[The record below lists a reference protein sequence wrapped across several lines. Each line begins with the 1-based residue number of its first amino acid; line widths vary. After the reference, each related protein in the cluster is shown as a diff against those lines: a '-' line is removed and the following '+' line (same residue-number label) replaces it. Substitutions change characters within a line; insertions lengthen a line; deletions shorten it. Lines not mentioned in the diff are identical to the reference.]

1 MSSLRESI
9 PRPASQ
15 SNAIRKPEAQAPCTT
30 RVPSKVPRY
39 GKRLGFLPRS
49 AAHFQDGGSYPEVH
63 VAQYPPG
70 LGVANSTNASE
81 IGLASVT
88 ASAGGDASYDSIIAL
103 GAGQN
108 KVLHANHDDVLPK
121 PSRVSVFPANS
132 RIISHLITHGGCVM
146 CDRRSLSD
154 RPRSTPLL
162 SLRGPRRRCL
172 GVWKKVWN
180 RSGESSAGYKG
191 APRIH
196 QVHTIQAERGA
207 QFRRIASSH
216 QNASGGKRSTGATK
230 VPSQKGM
237 DSG

>member
-1 MSSLRESI
+1 MGKGLDFFRAQLPTSRTAGPIRRFTSL
-9 PRPASQ
+9 
-15 SNAIRKPEAQAPCTT
+15 NT
-30 RVPSKVPRY
+30 
-39 GKRLGFLPRS
+39 
-49 AAHFQDGGSYPEVH
+49 
-63 VAQYPPG
+63 PG

-172 GVWKKVWN
+172 GVWKKSLGSV
-180 RSGESSAGYKG
+180 R
-191 APRIH
+191 
-196 QVHTIQAERGA
+196 
-207 QFRRIASSH
+207 
-216 QNASGGKRSTGATK
+216 
-230 VPSQKGM
+230 
-237 DSG
+237 

>member
-1 MSSLRESI
+1 MHHTSAIKGSALWEKAWISSALSCPLPGR
-9 PRPASQ
+9 
-15 SNAIRKPEAQAPCTT
+15 
-30 RVPSKVPRY
+30 RVLS
-39 GKRLGFLPRS
+39 
-49 AAHFQDGGSYPEVH
+49 GGSRRSI
-63 VAQYPPG
+63 PPG

-162 SLRGPRRRCL
+162 SLRGPRQRCL
-172 GVWKKVWN
+172 GVWKKV
-180 RSGESSAGYKG
+180 
-191 APRIH
+191 
-196 QVHTIQAERGA
+196 
-207 QFRRIASSH
+207 
-216 QNASGGKRSTGATK
+216 
-230 VPSQKGM
+230 
-237 DSG
+237 